1 MGILER
7 ISQKEEWD
15 DFFTSKLELGHLSK
29 KEADD
34 LGTFIENGEYTELA
48 LKILNGGTFSPAR
61 KTLLNK
67 AKNGKKRTVYTYNRE
82 ENYIL
87 KLITHLLH
95 EYDYIFAPNLY
106 SFRKEYGVK
115 NAARNILKIK
125 DLSDYYVYKLDISNY
140 FNSVDVD
147 KLLPKLKSVL
157 KNDTALY
164 TFIASLLQFPYA
176 VYEGEPVYESRG
188 IMAGVPIS
196 SFLANL
202 YLSSL
207 DHYFYSEDVLYIRY
221 SDDILVFSKSYD
233 ELQRHKAY
241 IKNSLEMHG
250 LSVNENKECLS
261 HPHEEWTF
269 LGFSYK
275 DGILDVSSVSVEKL
289 KHKMRRKSRAL
300 KRWADR
306 NNVEPSKAAA
316 VFIRKFNEK
325 FFNNP
330 DENDLTWSRWFFP
343 VINTDRSLHNIDL
356 YMQDCIRYIATGKRN
371 KSRFNFSYSDMK
383 KSGYISLVNEYYKNS
398 EKKIKE

>member
-7 ISQKEEWD
+7 ILQKEEWD
-15 DFFTSKLELGHLSK
+15 DFFKSKLELGHLSK

-48 LKILNGGTFSPAR
+48 LKILNGGTFSPAG

-176 VYEGEPVYESRG
+176 VYDGEPVYEKRG

-207 DHYFYSEDVLYIRY
+207 DHYFYNEDVLYIRY

-233 ELQRHKAY
+233 ELQKHKAY

-250 LSVNENKECLS
+250 LSVNEKKECLS

-398 EKKIKE
+398 EKR

>member
-7 ISQKEEWD
+7 ILQKEEWEK
-15 DFFTSKLELGHLSK
+15 FYSSKLEHGHLSK
-29 KEADD
+29 KEEID
-34 LGTFIENGEYTELA
+34 LKMFIENGEYTETA
-48 LKILNGGTFSPAR
+48 LNILNRGTFSPAQ
-61 KTLLNK
+61 KILLNK

-87 KLITHLLH
+87 KLIAHLLH
-95 EYDYIFAPNLY
+95 EYDGIFAPNLY

-115 NAARNILKIK
+115 NAARSILKTK
-125 DLSDYYVYKLDISNY
+125 NLSDYYVYKLDISNY
-140 FNSVDVD
+140 FNSVEVD
-147 KLLPKLKSVL
+147 KLLPELKSVL

-164 TFIASLLQFPYA
+164 TFIVSLLQFPYA
-176 VYEGEPVYESRG
+176 IYDGEPTYERRG

-207 DHYFYSEDVLYIRY
+207 DHYFYSENVLYIRY

-233 ELQRHKAY
+233 ELQKHKAY
-241 IKNSLEMHG
+241 IKNALEMHG
-250 LSVNENKECLS
+250 LTVNEKKEFLS
-261 HPHEEWTF
+261 HPYEEWTF

-300 KRWADR
+300 KRWSDR
-306 NNVEPSKAAA
+306 NNVDPSKAAA
-316 VFIRKFNEK
+316 VFIKRFNEK
-325 FFNNP
+325 FYSNP
-330 DENDLTWSRWFFP
+330 DENELTWARWFFP
-343 VINTDRSLHNIDL
+343 VINTDRSLHSIDL

-383 KSGYISLVNEYYKNS
+383 KLGYISLVNEYYKLS
-398 EKKIKE
+398 DKKKN

>member
-15 DFFTSKLELGHLSK
+15 DFFKSKLELGHLSK
-29 KEADD
+29 KEAGD

-48 LKILNGGTFSPAR
+48 LKILNGGTFSPAG

-176 VYEGEPVYESRG
+176 VYDGEPVYESRG

-207 DHYFYSEDVLYIRY
+207 DHYFYNEDVLYIRY

-233 ELQRHKAY
+233 ELQKHKAY

-250 LSVNENKECLS
+250 LSVNEKKECLS

-306 NNVEPSKAAA
+306 NNVELSKAAA

>member
-7 ISQKEEWD
+7 ILQKAEWD
-15 DFFTSKLELGHLSK
+15 DFFKSKLELGHLSQ
-29 KEADD
+29 KEASD

-48 LKILNGGTFSPAR
+48 LKILSGGTFSPAG

-147 KLLPKLKSVL
+147 KLLPELKSVL

-164 TFIASLLQFPYA
+164 TFIVSLLQFPYA
-176 VYEGEPVYESRG
+176 VYNGEPVYENRG

-233 ELQRHKAY
+233 ELQKHKAY

-250 LSVNENKECLS
+250 LSVNEKKECLS
-261 HPHEEWTF
+261 RPHEEWTF

-316 VFIRKFNEK
+316 VFIRKFNRK

-343 VINTDRSLHNIDL
+343 VINTDKSLHNIDL

>member
-15 DFFTSKLELGHLSK
+15 DFFKSKLELGHLSK
-29 KEADD
+29 KEAAD
-34 LGTFIENGEYTELA
+34 LGTFIENGEYAELA
-48 LKILNGGTFSPAR
+48 LKILNGGTFSPAK

-115 NAARNILKIK
+115 NAARNMLKIK

-147 KLLPKLKSVL
+147 KLLPELKSVL

-176 VYEGEPVYESRG
+176 VYDGEPVYESRG

-233 ELQRHKAY
+233 ELQKHKAY

-250 LSVNENKECLS
+250 LSVNKKKECLS

-306 NNVEPSKAAA
+306 NNVEPPKAAT

>member
-7 ISQKEEWD
+7 ILQKEEWD
-15 DFFTSKLELGHLSK
+15 DFFKSKLELGHLSK

-34 LGTFIENGEYTELA
+34 LGTFIKNGEYAELA
-48 LKILNGGTFSPAR
+48 LKILNGGTFSPAG

-140 FNSVDVD
+140 FNSVDID
-147 KLLPKLKSVL
+147 KLLPELKSVL

-176 VYEGEPVYESRG
+176 VYDGEPVYESRG

-207 DHYFYSEDVLYIRY
+207 DHYFYNEDVLYIRY

-233 ELQRHKAY
+233 ELQKHKAY

-250 LSVNENKECLS
+250 LSVNEKKECLS